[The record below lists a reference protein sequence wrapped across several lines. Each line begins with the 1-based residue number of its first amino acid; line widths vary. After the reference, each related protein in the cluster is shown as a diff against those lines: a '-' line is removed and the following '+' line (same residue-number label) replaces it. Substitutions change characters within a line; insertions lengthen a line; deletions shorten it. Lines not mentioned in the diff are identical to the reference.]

1 MVYKEKWKRGNTE
14 DGWGEEGARR
24 SWRKEK
30 MIEQVGALGL
40 NQEVLRENWITGCC
54 VKMQQWE
61 TSLYVVCRS
70 RAAAGDQGGLVAG
83 LDQFC
88 QSCWA

>member
-1 MVYKEKWKRGNTE
+1 MVYKEEWKGGNTE

-30 MIEQVGALGL
+30 MMEQVGALGL
-40 NQEVLRENWITGCC
+40 NQEVLRENWITGC

-70 RAAAGDQGGLVAG
+70 RATAGDRGGLVAG